1 MFARDYRQNAKDHLK
16 GNWTNVVVAYLV
28 LIAITAIASSVV
40 VGSILVVGPLS
51 VGICVILLKLS
62 RGGKAEIETIFEGF
76 RHGLANN
83 IVAGLLVSIF
93 TFLWTLLFYIPG
105 IVKSYSYSMTYFI
118 LADNPD
124 MAPTDAITL
133 SRKMMNGNKWR
144 LFCLDFSF
152 IGWILLSLVTFG
164 IATLWVAPYMQ
175 QARAEFYE
183 SIKDG
188 IYEVSEA
195 PKEEPRTENEQA

>member
-1 MFARDYRQNAKDHLK
+1 MSLDDFDIIIRRYFMYAKDFRRNAWNKLK
-16 GNWTNVVVAYLV
+16 GNYVNLVVAYLIV
-28 LIAITAIASSVV
+28 SVIIAISGAV
-40 VGSILVVGPLS
+40 LVGPLLVTGPLT
-51 VGICVILLKLS
+51 VGFFVMVLKVS
-62 RGGKAEIETIFEGF
+62 RGGKTEIENVFDGF
-76 RHGLANN
+76 RHGFANN
-83 IVAGLLVSIF
+83 IVAGLLVTVF

-105 IVKSYSYSMTYFI
+105 IVKSYSYSMTFFI
-118 LADNPD
+118 LADHPD

-152 IGWILLSLVTFG
+152 IGWILLSCFTLG
-164 IATLWVAPYMQ
+164 IGVIFLYPYMQ

-188 IYEVSEA
+188 VAE
-195 PKEEPRTENEQA
+195 